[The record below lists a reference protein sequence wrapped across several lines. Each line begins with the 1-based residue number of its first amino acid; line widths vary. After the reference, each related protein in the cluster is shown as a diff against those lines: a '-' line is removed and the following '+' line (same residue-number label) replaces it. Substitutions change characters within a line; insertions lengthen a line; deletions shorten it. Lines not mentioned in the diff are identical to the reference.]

1 MKKSIEPITL
11 LLIWFTLSFFS
22 RLGSPLVIQIILCQ
36 MTSVQIA
43 RRAEKNLA
51 LTFGDDRDDGFRDF
65 VLARWFDSTNGSAY
79 TYFSFLGQRLGL
91 VNNYK
96 PDPIEDYSLIIED
109 IQRKITSD
117 QFELSENTVHQL
129 NSRQIELNEI
139 IEAIANGQIIEDYPN
154 DNDEPS
160 YLICGLTSAG
170 RTIHVQCSYP
180 SSPLIKIMAVYE
192 PDSQEW
198 NSDFTIKRIND
209 E

>member
-1 MKKSIEPITL
+1 
-11 LLIWFTLSFFS
+11 
-22 RLGSPLVIQIILCQ
+22 

>member
-1 MKKSIEPITL
+1 MKESIDPIAL
-11 LLIWFTLSFFS
+11 LCIWFALSFFS
-22 RLGSPLVIQIILCQ
+22 LLGSPLITQIILCQ

-91 VNNYK
+91 VNNYNQ
-96 PDPIEDYSLIIED
+96 DPTEDYSLIIED
-109 IQRKITSD
+109 IQLKITND
-117 QFELSENTVHQL
+117 QFELSENAVEQL
-129 NSRQIELNEI
+129 NSRQIGLNEI
-139 IEAIANGQIIEDYPN
+139 IEAISNGQIIEDYPN

-160 YLICGLTSAG
+160 YLICGLTSSG
-170 RTIHVQCSYP
+170 RAIHVLCSYP
-180 SSPLIKIMAVYE
+180 SSPLIEIMAVYE
-192 PDSQEW
+192 PDPQEW
-198 NSDFTIKRIND
+198 NSDFTIRKIND

>member
-1 MKKSIEPITL
+1 
-11 LLIWFTLSFFS
+11 
-22 RLGSPLVIQIILCQ
+22 

-91 VNNYK
+91 LNNYN
-96 PDPIEDYSLIIED
+96 PDPTEDYSLIIED
-109 IQRKITSD
+109 IQRKIANA
-117 QFELSENTVHQL
+117 QFEFSENAVDQPT
-129 NSRQIELNEI
+129 SRQLKLNEI
-139 IEAIANGQIIEDYPN
+139 IEAISNGQIIEDYPN
-154 DNDEPS
+154 DSDESS
-160 YLICGLTSAG
+160 YLIGGLTSSG
-170 RTIHVQCSYP
+170 RAIHVQSSYP

-198 NSDFTIKRIND
+198 NSDFTIRRIND